1 MIGSEMAAVE
11 VLRSEDYQ
19 TSLQC
24 MNFLQKI
31 PQASQPP
38 DFWVA
43 ASAPA
48 EPKSLRTDGLPGIFK
63 SL

>member
-1 MIGSEMAAVE
+1 MLSLE

-31 PQASQPP
+31 PQASQPM
-38 DFWVA
+38 DFWAA
-43 ASAPA
+43 ASAPV
-48 EPKSLRTDGLPGIFK
+48 EPKSLRTNGLPGIFK